1 VHPSTSLVA
10 ALPGGR
16 TLVASREGL
25 ALVHAD
31 APHDR
36 QLARVSLRGKPTC
49 AAALSEGVAVVGDS
63 AGQLLLLDLRRLEA
77 APLPRGLLAAS
88 PTSLAFLTAPP
99 AVEAD
104 VAPAGTAADG
114 APAGVLFVG
123 SSSGGSVFL
132 EVPQAAM
139 AGACS
144 SSPGDSN
151 WRVAAAAQASWQAL
165 PAGEG
170 GGSQLVSLAPVSCCQ
185 LIEDP
190 SGCGDNRLLMCSG
203 EAPFGRLALGR
214 LAAGLVPLAV
224 GGSDLPVG

>member
-16 TLVASREGL
+16 TLVASQEGL

-36 QLARVSLRGKPTC
+36 QLARVSLRGMPTC
-49 AAALSEGVAVVGDS
+49 AVALSEGVAVVGDS

-77 APLPRGLLAAS
+77 APLPRGLLAAA
-88 PTSLAFLTAPP
+88 PASLAFLPAAPV
-99 AVEAD
+99 VEAD

-114 APAGVLFVG
+114 APAGLLFVG

-139 AGACS
+139 AGAGNS
-144 SSPGDSN
+144 SHDGSN
-151 WRVAAAAQASWQAL
+151 WRDAAAAQACWQAL

-170 GGSQLVSLAPVSCCQ
+170 GGQLAGLAPVSCCQ
-185 LIEDP
+185 LIKDP

-203 EAPFGRLALGR
+203 NAPFGRLALGR

-224 GGSDLPVG
+224 GDSDLPVG